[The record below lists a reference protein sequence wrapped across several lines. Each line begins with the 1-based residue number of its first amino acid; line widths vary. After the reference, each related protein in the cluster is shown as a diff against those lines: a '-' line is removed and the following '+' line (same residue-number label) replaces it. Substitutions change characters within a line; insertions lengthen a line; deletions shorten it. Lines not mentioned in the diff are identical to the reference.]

1 MNDKTEYAALI
12 LRIGLG
18 VMFIAHGLLKVMVFT
33 LPGTAGFFESVGFPG
48 WVAYIVAVAEIGGG
62 ALLIA
67 GIAVRTVTLALI
79 PVLLGALFVH
89 FGSGCQGFNEDE
101 LVAEIGGGVLLI
113 AGVAVRAVSA
123 ALIPVLLGAVFVHFG
138 SGWVF
143 SNPNGGWEYPAF
155 LVVAS
160 VVQVLLGPGKFA
172 LTVPGVPQLQRA

>member
-18 VMFIAHGLLKVMVFT
+18 VMFLAHGLLKVMVFT
-33 LPGTAGFFESVGFPG
+33 LPGTAGFFEQVGFPG
-48 WVAYIVAVAEIGGG
+48 WLAYIVTFAEIGGG
-62 ALLIA
+62 L
-67 GIAVRTVTLALI
+67 
-79 PVLLGALFVH
+79 
-89 FGSGCQGFNEDE
+89 
-101 LVAEIGGGVLLI
+101 LLI
-113 AGVAVRAVSA
+113 AGVAVRAVSL

-155 LVVAS
+155 LVLAS